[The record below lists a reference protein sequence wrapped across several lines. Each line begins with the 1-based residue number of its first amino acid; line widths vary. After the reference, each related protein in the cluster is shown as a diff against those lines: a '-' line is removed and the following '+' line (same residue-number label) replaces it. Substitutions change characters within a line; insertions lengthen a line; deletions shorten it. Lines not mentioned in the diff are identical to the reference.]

1 MVTNRAALVKLL
13 DLVDESVREGD
24 GRRLRGRPRVYAD
37 GVMLK
42 VFLVMTL
49 QRIGT
54 YQGLHRYLAE
64 EPLLRER
71 LGLPRLPSRR
81 TLGRRLKSFLREQG
95 DGAPGR
101 QEGTRHA

>member
-13 DLVDESVREGD
+13 DLVDETVLDGD
-24 GRRLRGRPRVYAD
+24 GRRVRGRPRIYAD
-37 GVMLK
+37 GAMLK
-42 VFLVMTL
+42 VFLLMTL

-54 YQGLHRYLAE
+54 YQGLHRYLAG

-81 TLGRRLKSFLREQG
+81 TLGRRLKSFLRAQE
-95 DGAPGR
+95 DGGAGR
-101 QEGTRHA
+101 REAARHA

>member
-13 DLVDESVREGD
+13 DLVDETVRDGD

-71 LGLPRLPSRR
+71 LGLPSLPSRR

-101 QEGTRHA
+101 QEGTRHV